1 MLATLGA
8 VAARLDRAGIRWHL
22 AGSTGRLL
30 LGGPAR
36 ASDVDVEVAQSD
48 AAAAA
53 AVLGLPAPVAVQS
66 GGWSSLRTQGQ
77 VAGVPV
83 DLSGGLTVRGPGGV
97 LHAMDADV
105 LAVPFGGAVVQVA
118 RPGESV
124 ARAVVAADTTREQRA
139 RDQLPADAGDALR
152 YAKSR
157 IAAAANA
164 AR

>member
-1 MLATLGA
+1 
-8 VAARLDRAGIRWHL
+8 
-22 AGSTGRLL
+22 
-30 LGGPAR
+30 
-36 ASDVDVEVAQSD
+36 
-48 AAAAA
+48 
-53 AVLGLPAPVAVQS
+53 
-66 GGWSSLRTQGQ
+66 
-77 VAGVPV
+77 
-83 DLSGGLTVRGPGGV
+83 
-97 LHAMDADV
+97 MDADV

-157 IAAAANA
+157 IAAAASA